1 MKKIIVSQ
9 RIDEYLDINENRE
22 ALDIRLSNMIYS
34 MGMMPIPISSTV
46 LRYLSLEEYLDELSP
61 HGILLSGGNNIG
73 ESNERDKLEIKL
85 LEWSINSKK
94 PVLGICRGLQLINF
108 YQGGKMSPSNLH
120 CKTRHLLRGEKEFCE
135 REVNSYHS
143 YKVKS
148 TGLGEGLVK
157 IAWTNDDCVEA
168 IRHLEYPWLAIM
180 WHPER
185 EEIID
190 KKDLKLIS
198 KHYGC

>member
-46 LRYLSLEEYLDELSP
+46 LRYLSLKEYLDELSP
-61 HGILLSGGNNIG
+61 HGVLLSGGNNIG

-85 LEWSINSKK
+85 LEWSKNSKK

-108 YQGGKMSPSNLH
+108 YQGGKMAPSNLH

-190 KKDLKLIS
+190 KNDLKLIS